1 MIRKLAITA
10 FALLIALPAFPET
23 RRPTAGQQS
32 LGLRLM
38 NSSEFALFLAR
49 LDTAALRWEAQLK
62 NVDVKSLGLDSADR
76 GELERSYSLCL
87 QSLDNTREEIQK
99 LSQKQT
105 LRIDLLLLVDLND
118 LARGLDGFDRDLANA
133 ATAEGN
139 GSTGKSLGY
148 VKEILGIDTALAV
161 QTAEFQNHVFAF
173 AKVIDAQLEQ
183 AEKEPGEPPAQ
194 E

>member
-1 MIRKLAITA
+1 MIRKLVMMV
-10 FALLIALPAFPET
+10 FVLLIALPAFPET
-23 RRPTAGQQS
+23 RQPPGQKS

-38 NSSEFALFLAR
+38 NNTELAQFLAR

-62 NVDVKSLGLDSADR
+62 NVDVKSLGLDSDDR
-76 GELERSYSLCL
+76 AELERSYSLCL
-87 QSLDNTREEIQK
+87 QSLDNTREEIQT

-139 GSTGKSLGY
+139 GATDKSLGY
-148 VKEILGIDTALAV
+148 VKEILGIDAALAV
-161 QTAEFQNHVFAF
+161 QTAEFQHHVFAF

>member
-1 MIRKLAITA
+1 MIRKLGITV

-23 RRPTAGQQS
+23 RQPPAGQMS

-38 NSSEFALFLAR
+38 NNSEFALFLAR
-49 LDTAALRWEAQLK
+49 LDTAALRWEALLK
-62 NVDVKSLGLDSADR
+62 NVNVKSLGLDSDDS

-87 QSLDNTREEIQK
+87 QSLDNTREEIQE

-118 LARGLDGFDRDLANA
+118 LARSLDGFDRDLANA
-133 ATAEGN
+133 ATAGGN
-139 GSTGKSLGY
+139 GTIQKSLGY
-148 VKEILGIDTALAV
+148 VKGILGIDTALALY
-161 QTAEFQNHVFAF
+161 TAEFQNHVFAF
-173 AKVIDAQLEQ
+173 AKVIDAQLE
-183 AEKEPGEPPAQ
+183 KEPGEPRAQ